1 MSLFRLNGLADKLN
15 RFRKYLLYGK
25 RSDTASYIRALCA
38 RGAKISQDLYM
49 PTPESV
55 FLDDTT
61 PFMLSIGSHVGLAA
75 GVKVLTHDASWHVD
89 NALTG
94 RVTGHIA
101 PVSIGNNVF
110 VGMNSVILCGVSICD
125 NVIIGAGSV
134 VSGSIKKSGVYS
146 GNPAKL
152 VAPLDVFFEF
162 REERMLSEAYTL
174 AEKYYE
180 AFGQKPLEE
189 LFNEY
194 FYLFCP
200 RRKDAL
206 NESFLRQMNR
216 GANEKA
222 LDAFLSSEPE
232 FESYDAFWAYCME
245 RMAKKADKAKADK
258 NAVSSEEKACQE

>member
-1 MSLFRLNGLADKLN
+1 M
-15 RFRKYLLYGK
+15 
-25 RSDTASYIRALCA
+25 
-38 RGAKISQDLYM
+38 
-49 PTPESV
+49 
-55 FLDDTT
+55 
-61 PFMLSIGSHVGLAA
+61 
-75 GVKVLTHDASWHVD
+75 D

-134 VSGSIKKSGVYS
+134 VSSSIKKSGVYS

-180 AFGQKPLEE
+180 AFGQKPPEE

-206 NESFLRQMNR
+206 DESFLRQMNR

-258 NAVSSEEKACQE
+258 KTASSEEKACQE